1 MNDEWADHIAIDSN
15 GAIPSISFIHSK
27 FTKKDTY
34 GASAFHDVVAQALKN
49 IGRTQ
54 AEKQLF
60 KNKYDSEW
68 HKNYESTNINRLT
81 GANDWQDLEV
91 ALDAV
96 NQNPNSI
103 KKIVLATPFLSKA
116 KLADELKK
124 LALGKM

>member
-1 MNDEWADHIAIDSN
+1 MALFRLSLL
-15 GAIPSISFIHSK
+15 FILN

-68 HKNYESTNINRLT
+68 H
-81 GANDWQDLEV
+81 
-91 ALDAV
+91 
-96 NQNPNSI
+96 
-103 KKIVLATPFLSKA
+103 
-116 KLADELKK
+116 
-124 LALGKM
+124 